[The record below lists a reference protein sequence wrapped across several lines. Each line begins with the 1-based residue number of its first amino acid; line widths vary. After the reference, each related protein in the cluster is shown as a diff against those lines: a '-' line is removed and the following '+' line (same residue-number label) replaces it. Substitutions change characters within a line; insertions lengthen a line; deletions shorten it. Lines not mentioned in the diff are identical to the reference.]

1 MIWFEDNEAKRA
13 QANEVTFRPRRRNE
27 VELSLITTERKV
39 KWFGTKWNEIK
50 WASLNWNEMGY
61 GRKRN
66 EVKSKNWRLKR
77 VLGRLTNSAWEK
89 LVPTWLKKKVLVW
102 IQYLGN
108 GKSKMRKKRPAAYW
122 MKADVLTSWHI
133 FKKFVVIQSDILS
146 GGNSDTLPDL
156 YLTFCL
162 TYILTFCPTSS
173 LACGQKW
180 FHTLCLTFSAKPSYS
195 LIV

>member
-61 GRKRN
+61 GRKWS
-66 EVKSKNWRLKR
+66 EIKELK
-77 VLGRLTNSAWEK
+77 VETSAWK
-89 LVPTWLKKKVLVW
+89 VDKQRMGKTGSYLVKKKVLVW

-108 GKSKMRKKRPAAYW
+108 GKSKMRKK
-122 MKADVLTSWHI
+122 KASGILDESWRSDIMTHIQKVRCHSIWHI
-133 FKKFVVIQSDILS
+133 VWRKLWYVAWPLFDILSDVYSDIL
-146 GGNSDTLPDL
+146 PD
-156 YLTFCL
+156 
-162 TYILTFCPTSS
+162 I
-173 LACGQKW
+173 
-180 FHTLCLTFSAKPSYS
+180 
-195 LIV
+195 

>member
-108 GKSKMRKKRPAAYW
+108 GKSKMRKKGQRHIGWKLTFWHHDTYSKSSLSFNLTYCLAETLIRC
-122 MKADVLTSWHI
+122 LTSIWHSVWRI
-133 FKKFVVIQSDILS
+133 FWHFARHLVWHVVRNDS
-146 GGNSDTLPDL
+146 TH
-156 YLTFCL
+156 C
-162 TYILTFCPTSS
+162 
-173 LACGQKW
+173 
-180 FHTLCLTFSAKPSYS
+180 
-195 LIV
+195 V